1 MALSYPYPL
10 ADFCDR
16 LPVTR
21 VVMTLRRHDEQSGG
35 GDGRFWTAELAPP
48 LWSAEVS
55 LADCSAPLAREL
67 EARID
72 GLNGSSG
79 TFLFADPSY
88 KGPAGGSSGLG
99 SVTVSAISAD
109 RGAIALAG
117 LPAGFVVTVGD
128 YLSIDYGPGRVYFGR
143 FAEGAVA
150 NGSGAIAQREIRPY
164 LPMTITTGAA
174 VELARPRFKAII
186 PPGGYKPF
194 DYGLPHGVIATGGS
208 LSILQ
213 KP

>member
-1 MALSYPYPL
+1 MALTYPYPL
-10 ADFCDR
+10 ADFCDGLR
-16 LPVTR
+16 AIS

-48 LWSAEVS
+48 LWSAEVA
-55 LADCSAPLAREL
+55 LAARPAPLAREL
-67 EARID
+67 DARID

-79 TFLFADPSY
+79 TFLFSDPSY
-88 KGPAGGSSGLG
+88 RGPAGGSAGLTAVTLSG
-99 SVTVSAISAD
+99 ISAD
-109 RGAIALAG
+109 RGAVALAG
-117 LPAGFVVTVGD
+117 LPAGFVITAGD
-128 YLSIDYGPGRVYFGR
+128 FLSIDYGPGRVYFGR

-150 NGSGAIAQREIRPY
+150 NGSGAIAQREIRPH
-164 LPMTITTGAA
+164 LPMTITAGAA
-174 VELARPRFKAII
+174 VELARPRFKAFI

-194 DYGLPHGVIATGGS
+194 NYVLPHGEIAVGAS